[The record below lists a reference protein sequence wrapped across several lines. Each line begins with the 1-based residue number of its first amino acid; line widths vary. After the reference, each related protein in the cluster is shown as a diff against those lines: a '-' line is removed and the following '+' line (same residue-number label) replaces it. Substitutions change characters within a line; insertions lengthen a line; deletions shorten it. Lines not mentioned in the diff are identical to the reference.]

1 MTDIRPL
8 APDEVEAVSALAR
21 VVWQATYP
29 ALISQAQIEFMLA
42 DRYAAER
49 IRAQLGDP
57 CHAWWGAHAG
67 EMLAGFAHASL
78 SDSKLDD
85 ANSKLGGAD
94 AKLDKLYVHPAS
106 QRHGIGSA
114 LLAAVQDWARAQH
127 AHRLWLQVNRG
138 NAPAIAAYRK
148 QGFRVVESRVF
159 DIGNGFVMDDHVM
172 EKTL

>member
-1 MTDIRPL
+1 MTDIRRL
-8 APDEVEAVSALAR
+8 EQDEVEAVGALAR

-29 ALISQAQIEFMLA
+29 ALISLQQIEFMLA

-49 IRAQLGDP
+49 IRAQLGDSS
-57 CHAWWGAHAG
+57 HAWWVAQQDGQ
-67 EMLAGFAHASL
+67 LAGFAHVT
-78 SDSKLDD
+78 LDGVD
-85 ANSKLGGAD
+85 C
-94 AKLDKLYVHPAS
+94 KLDKLYVHPDK

-114 LLAAVQDWARAQH
+114 LLAAAQDWARAQH
-127 AHRLWLQVNRG
+127 ARRLWLQVNRG

-148 QGFRVVESRVF
+148 QGFHVVESRVF